1 MTDFL
6 LDFFEELMAATAIG
20 LFVAFIAIWSALLSD
35 GAPLW

>member
-20 LFVAFIAIWSALLSD
+20 LFVAFIAAAGLERQ
-35 GAPLW
+35 